1 MPKKKTKKEVKLT
14 EKEINKL
21 DKLTNEMTTKEI
33 RVKTDDIVLVKKS
46 QMREIDLSS
55 EVFQDLFLKES
66 SKLINKYERIESV
79 INGVDPQLQSLV
91 EIVTK
96 RDGLRRG
103 ISLLESLYEDIL
115 LRSEHSKALFKRYEL
130 DEVIKEDTKIPDLK
144 KETTKILNDYFDGGK
159 DIKSTI

>member
-66 SKLINKYERIESV
+66 SELINKYERIESV

-91 EIVTK
+91 EIVAK

-115 LRSEHSKALFKRYEL
+115 LRSEHSKALFKRYGL
-130 DEVIKEDTKIPDLK
+130 NEVIKEDTKIPDFK